1 VEDKTFELLTQM
13 YSEMNKRF
21 DEVNKK
27 LDEKADK
34 KDIVRLENEHGEKLD
49 ALMDGYRQLV
59 EGQKEFKSQISEI
72 YFKVDKQEIEI
83 TGLKAVK

>member
-1 VEDKTFELLTQM
+1 MEDKTFELLTQM
-13 YSEMNKRF
+13 YSKMNKRF

-34 KDIVRLENEHGEKLD
+34 KDIVRLENEHGKKLD
-49 ALMDGYRQLV
+49 ALMDGYQQLA
-59 EGQKEFKSQISEI
+59 EGQEEIKSQIAELSL
-72 YFKVDKQEIEI
+72 KVDKQEIET